1 MMRIL
6 ENCPIEGD
14 LSLFFAEKLP
24 SRSLE
29 DYPEGIVLP
38 IDKPYR
44 WTSADVVRKVKF
56 QLQKFFN
63 LKKMKVGHAGTLDP
77 LATGLLI
84 VCAGNATKKA
94 EQFQACDKE
103 YVATFE
109 FGATTPS
116 FDLEQPIDAFFPYEH
131 ITADDVRKALESFVG
146 EQEQVPPMFSAKMV
160 GGVRAYE
167 YARSG
172 EPVELSTSSINISEM
187 SLLKFRPAGEPV
199 AGVDKETAA
208 GREKSDLTAVRNIHN
223 YHISTGSDGT
233 RPTATVRIRCSKG
246 TYIRSIARDLGLLL
260 GSGAYLTALRRCG
273 CGSFFLLG

>member
-1 MMRIL
+1 MFVL
-6 ENCPIEGD
+6 EDCPIEGD
-14 LSLFFAEKLP
+14 LSLFFEKNLP

-29 DYPEGIVLP
+29 EYPEGIVLP

-63 LKKMKVGHAGTLDP
+63 LKKLKVGHAGTLDP

-94 EQFQACDKE
+94 EEIQSGDKE

-116 FDLEQPIDAFFPYEH
+116 YDLEQPVSEYFPYEH
-131 ITADDVRKALESFVG
+131 ITADMVRDALKSFIG

-160 GGVRAYE
+160 GGLRAYE

-172 EPVELSTSSINISEM
+172 QPVELSSSTINIMEM
-187 SLLKFRPAGEPV
+187 ELLSFHSAGEGSP
-199 AGVDKETAA
+199 ALYPGTAD
-208 GREKSDLTAVRNIHN
+208 GTEKSDLTAVRNIHN
-223 YHISTGSDGT
+223 YHISSLSDGS
-233 RPTATVRIRCSKG
+233 RPAATVRIRCSKG
-246 TYIRSIARDLGLLL
+246 TYIRSLARDLGLLL
-260 GSGAYLTALRRCG
+260 ASGAYLTALRRS
-273 CGSFFLLG
+273 GSGGFFLFGK